1 MEGDK
6 GKVLIYQNEKG
17 STQIDVYFENGDIWL
32 TQKAL
37 SELYQVRIPTVNE
50 HIKNILEEGELD
62 VEATI
67 RNFLIVQTEGQRQ
80 VCRDVQHV
88 GFKMALAIGY
98 RVRSRTGI
106 HFRNWASR
114 ILTEYTQKGFAMN
127 DERLKN
133 PKPFGADYSCT
144 LPNVNMN
151 CMTGTE
157 NSRMAILTPW

>member
-17 STQIDVYFENGDIWL
+17 STQIDVYFENGEIWL

-37 SELYQVRIPTVNE
+37 SELYQVPISTVNE
-50 HIKNILEEGELD
+50 HIKNILEERELD
-62 VEATI
+62 AEATI
-67 RNFLIVQTEGQRQ
+67 RNFLTVRIEGQRQ
-80 VCRDVQHV
+80 VSREVQHV
-88 GFKMALAIGY
+88 GFKMVLSIGY
-98 RVRSRTGI
+98 HVRSRTGI
-106 HFRNWASR
+106 HFQNWASR

-144 LPNVNMN
+144 LPNANMN

-157 NSRMAILTPW
+157 NSWMTILTPW